1 MPQLEGRK
9 IAILLENA
17 YQDLELWYPYYRM
30 KEEGAQVI
38 LIAPTTQE
46 YKGKFGYPAKAD
58 ITIDEAKTEDYDAVI
73 IPGGFA
79 PDFMR
84 RNTKMIAF
92 VRNMYEAGKL
102 IAAICHAGWMLASAD
117 IIRNKKVTGFSAIK
131 TDLVN
136 AGAQF
141 LDEEVV
147 RDGNIITSRNPDDL
161 PAFCREI
168 IKFF

>member
-1 MPQLEGRK
+1 MSKLEGRK

-17 YQDLELWYPYYRM
+17 FQDLELWYPYYRM
-30 KEEGAQVI
+30 KEEGADVTF
-38 LIAPTTQE
+38 IAPTTQE

-58 ITIDEAKTEDYDAVI
+58 LTIDEAKTEDYDAVI

-84 RNTKMIAF
+84 RNTKMVDF
-92 VRNMYEAGKL
+92 VRNMCEAGKL
-102 IAAICHAGWMLASAD
+102 VAAICHAGWMLASAD
-117 IIRNKKVTGFSAIK
+117 IIRDKKVTSFSAIK
-131 TDLVN
+131 TDMVN

-141 LDEEVV
+141 IDQEVV
-147 RDGNIITSRNPDDL
+147 QDGNIITSRCPDDL

-168 IKFF
+168 INFF